1 MNELEKYIAGLEK
14 LKEDMP
20 KLMNALV
27 VGEGVNI
34 VDEAKRICTQEK
46 IVNTGNYRNQW
57 ECSKKALRNGDRYY
71 VRVFNNCDYATHL
84 EYGFRAHFVPGE
96 WMGNSFKYI
105 RGYKKG
111 MYVGKKNGVVPG
123 HYTLHRAMSRT
134 FATQAAR
141 IQLRTEAWVKTYT
154 EGKA

>member
-1 MNELEKYIAGLEK
+1 
-14 LKEDMP
+14 MP
-20 KLMNALV
+20 KLMNALA
-27 VGEGVNI
+27 VGEGVNA

-46 IVNTGNYRNQW
+46 IVNTGNYREQW
-57 ECSKKALRNGDRYY
+57 ECYPKALRKGDRYF

-96 WMGNSFKYI
+96 WVGHSFKYVKGAK
-105 RGYKKG
+105 RG

-141 IQLRTEAWVKTYT
+141 VQRHATKWINRYL
-154 EGKA
+154 EGKE